1 MPTNMNSLK
10 YMQAVLKHSLSPSKV
25 ADLVNGLRGMQS
37 EIRACLEKLER
48 SFRHVNDLHSFA
60 NNRLVR
66 VATSTSCV
74 STSTMLPAR
83 IKLADWLKRRQG
95 IWLLSRRGRS
105 TRVRSTKRTD
115 SVVVPDFDFQP
126 NEFLD
131 TDYLNEMTR
140 MPHEVLR
147 NASTAQLNPPQ
158 EISKGIVVR
167 AIEPSEW
174 DIDGGV
180 QVTIRIHDEDPRSIP
195 YYPRFGYKWTFQPSR
210 TSVDTMVCHIPPVS
224 LPGSVDVTLWR
235 EDNETTIRPVLSSRY
250 EFKYKNRSARKV

>member
-1 MPTNMNSLK
+1 MPANINSLK

-25 ADLVNGLRGMQS
+25 TDLVNGLTGMQS
-37 EIRACLEKLER
+37 EIRTCLEKLER
-48 SFRHVNDLHSFA
+48 SFRHVNDLYSFA

-83 IKLADWLKRRQG
+83 IKLAGWLKRREG

-105 TRVRSTKRTD
+105 IRVRSTKRSD

-126 NEFLD
+126 NDFLD
-131 TDYLNEMTR
+131 TDYLNEM
-140 MPHEVLR
+140 PPDVLR
-147 NASTAQLNPPQ
+147 NESPAQPKPFQ
-158 EISKGIVVR
+158 DISKGIVVR
-167 AIEPSEW
+167 AIEPNEW

-180 QVTIRIHDEDPRSIP
+180 QVTIKIYGEDPQSIP
-195 YYPRFGYKWTFQPSR
+195 YYPRFGCKWTFQPSR

-224 LPGSVDVTLWR
+224 EAGSVDVTLWR
-235 EDNETTIRPVLSSRY
+235 EDSENTMRPVLSSRY
-250 EFKYKNRSARKV
+250 EFKYKDHSARKV